1 MAVKTFGVRDLR
13 NSTADVISA
22 ALDGHEVYI
31 SVNGTPKV
39 RLVPIEDVAPMANL
53 IAEAAALP
61 RVESDS
67 LAELD
72 ADKESSKASQV
83 VR

>member
-39 RLVPIEDVAPMANL
+39 RVVPIDEVAPMAHV

-61 RVESDS
+61 KVASDS

-72 ADKESSKASQV
+72 ADKESSKAVQV